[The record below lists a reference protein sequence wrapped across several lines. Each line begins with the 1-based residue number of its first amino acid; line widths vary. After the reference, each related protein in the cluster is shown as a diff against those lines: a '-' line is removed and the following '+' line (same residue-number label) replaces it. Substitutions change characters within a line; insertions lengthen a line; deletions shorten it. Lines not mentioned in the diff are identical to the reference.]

1 MVAMFSNKSRCV
13 KKKRRLAAN
22 LNYLEGSCQ
31 KTRPGYVT
39 MMLAVWHF
47 LSQIGLIP
55 EKFRVPTVIFDS
67 YFFKGKFSDA
77 YS

>member
-1 MVAMFSNKSRCV
+1 MFSNTRICV
-13 KKKRRLAAN
+13 KKKRCLAAN
-22 LNYLEGSCQ
+22 LNYLERNCQ

-67 YFFKGKFSDA
+67 YFFQR
-77 YS
+77 